1 MPIAL
6 IPAGEDIP
14 EATPEV
20 IPVKRGRGRPP
31 GALNKK
37 KPASVAPPLEPT
49 VPEPTALETP
59 VPEPP
64 VPEPPVPVAPSE
76 TESESESE
84 EEAPP
89 PPKRRHPPKAKA
101 KPKAKP
107 KAKAKATRQRE
118 DPIRP
123 DPETPRTAERR
134 HRAAHRDAQAA
145 ALNHRK
151 DQFAVILDR
160 FMR

>member
-14 EATPEV
+14 EANPED

-49 VPEPTALETP
+49 VPEPIALETP

-64 VPEPPVPVAPSE
+64 APVPPAPVPAAAGSVQAYCLHSTSFLGQTNFWE
-76 TESESESE
+76 LILRSFVDQ
-84 EEAPP
+84 
-89 PPKRRHPPKAKA
+89 
-101 KPKAKP
+101 
-107 KAKAKATRQRE
+107 RQR
-118 DPIRP
+118 
-123 DPETPRTAERR
+123 
-134 HRAAHRDAQAA
+134 
-145 ALNHRK
+145 
-151 DQFAVILDR
+151 
-160 FMR
+160 